1 MERLKIGITQGNT
14 NGVGYEVILKTFEDP
29 TTLELCTPVI
39 YGSPKVATY
48 HRKAIG
54 ATTNF
59 YTIQHAEEAQQEHLN
74 VLECITEEVKID
86 LEQPTDEAQ
95 QAADHSRAAAEKDL
109 KEGKIDAL
117 VYAPGDT
124 LPANDGLTLLL
135 GENMRVAVAT
145 NRMPL
150 SDVARAITA
159 ENVTAKIKA
168 FDSCLKRDFGLTRPR
183 IAVLQ
188 LNPEAGKEEA
198 EAIAPSLQN
207 AEAERISAF
216 GPFSSDQFFGGTDYR
231 HYDGILAMH
240 YEQGLTPMKMLC
252 GYNIYLQAGCET
264 VATAPL
270 QDAQFSIAGQG
281 VADIT
286 PFCNALYAAIDVC
299 RSRVSYDEA
308 RQDPLPKLFHD
319 KREDNRRPAANPE

>member
-29 TTLELCTPVI
+29 TKLELCTPVI

-86 LEQPTDEAQ
+86 LGQPTDEAQ
-95 QAADHSRAAAEKDL
+95 QAADLSRAAAEKDL

-135 GENMRVAVAT
+135 GENMRVAV
-145 NRMPL
+145 
-150 SDVARAITA
+150 
-159 ENVTAKIKA
+159 
-168 FDSCLKRDFGLTRPR
+168 
-183 IAVLQ
+183 
-188 LNPEAGKEEA
+188 EAGKEEA
-198 EAIAPSLQN
+198 EAITPSLQN

>member
-86 LEQPTDEAQ
+86 LGQPTDEAQ
-95 QAADHSRAAAEKDL
+95 QAADLSRAAAEKDL

-145 NRMPL
+145 NRQPL

-264 VATAPL
+264 VATAPS

-281 VADIT
+281 VADIM

>member
-86 LEQPTDEAQ
+86 LGQPTDEAQ
-95 QAADHSRAAAEKDL
+95 QAADLSRAAAEKDL

-231 HYDGILAMH
+231 HYDGFLAMH

-270 QDAQFSIAGQG
+270 QDEQFSIR
-281 VADIT
+281 
-286 PFCNALYAAIDVC
+286 
-299 RSRVSYDEA
+299 RSA
-308 RQDPLPKLFHD
+308 T
-319 KREDNRRPAANPE
+319 RPAAKTFPRQARRQ